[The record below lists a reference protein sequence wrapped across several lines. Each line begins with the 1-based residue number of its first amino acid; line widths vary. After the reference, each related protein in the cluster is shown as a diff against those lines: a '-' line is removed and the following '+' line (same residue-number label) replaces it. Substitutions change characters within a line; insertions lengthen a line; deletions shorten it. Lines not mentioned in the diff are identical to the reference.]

1 VQSLY
6 QNAVSVAA
14 ITVGAWTVCL
24 RHNLRSTAI
33 KLLAVGLIAA
43 ASLLPYLTRI
53 SAAYHISTTGW
64 LAVRSWKVFLPLRD
78 AACFPLPEFCSVW
91 IASVLVIIAVGV
103 VRLQLPLR
111 TVSALDRND
120 ALLFGG
126 VTLLTA
132 LLGFVG
138 FFWFVGLFTRI
149 WHFIPLLAL
158 VAACIDL
165 VPLPSSRLAR
175 TIFFGFV
182 LASAIV
188 STAFAY
194 RDLKTRF
201 TTVDLVAARLH
212 DKASPRDYILISPWF
227 CGISYE
233 RYHQSAALWE
243 TLPPITNHT
252 VHRADLIYKYMQS
265 SNALQYV
272 REKISNTL
280 QNGGRVWF
288 VGNDL
293 YIPERGMPA
302 PADLPPPPL
311 KKTGWQ
317 DIPYHLVWSA
327 QIMQFLSDHSR
338 RFVPVELNLT
348 QPVNED
354 EDLQLGVAEGW
365 RDEITYPP
373 SVNR

>member
-1 VQSLY
+1 
-6 QNAVSVAA
+6 
-14 ITVGAWTVCL
+14 
-24 RHNLRSTAI
+24 
-33 KLLAVGLIAA
+33 
-43 ASLLPYLTRI
+43 
-53 SAAYHISTTGW
+53 
-64 LAVRSWKVFLPLRD
+64 
-78 AACFPLPEFCSVW
+78 
-91 IASVLVIIAVGV
+91 
-103 VRLQLPLR
+103 
-111 TVSALDRND
+111 
-120 ALLFGG
+120 
-126 VTLLTA
+126 
-132 LLGFVG
+132 
-138 FFWFVGLFTRI
+138 
-149 WHFIPLLAL
+149 
-158 VAACIDL
+158 
-165 VPLPSSRLAR
+165 
-175 TIFFGFV
+175 
-182 LASAIV
+182 
-188 STAFAY
+188 
-194 RDLKTRF
+194 
-201 TTVDLVAARLH
+201 
-212 DKASPRDYILISPWF
+212 
-227 CGISYE
+227 
-233 RYHQSAALWE
+233 
-243 TLPPITNHT
+243 
-252 VHRADLIYKYMQS
+252 MQS